1 MCYITCI
8 YRCKLPVCN
17 KKCEEGDLHK
27 LECNVFSAVVDY
39 HNNLNAQSHQGHTA
53 CENNNEA
60 RISKEEME
68 QLVNTFTVSKF
79 DSNCPVYACITP
91 LRLLL
96 KCRQEM
102 AHETLKLQKGSI
114 SKDEVDVS
122 GHILKCV
129 HMHILILRI
138 IVYYL
143 TIILLNLIL

>member
-1 MCYITCI
+1 
-8 YRCKLPVCN
+8 
-17 KKCEEGDLHK
+17 
-27 LECNVFSAVVDY
+27 
-39 HNNLNAQSHQGHTA
+39 
-53 CENNNEA
+53 
-60 RISKEEME
+60 ME

-122 GHILKCV
+122 DHILICV
-129 HMHILILRI
+129 HMHIIT
-138 IVYYL
+138 YDS
-143 TIILLNLIL
+143 TIIYLECHLLIFRQPGTVSCN

>member
-1 MCYITCI
+1 
-8 YRCKLPVCN
+8 
-17 KKCEEGDLHK
+17 
-27 LECNVFSAVVDY
+27 
-39 HNNLNAQSHQGHTA
+39 
-53 CENNNEA
+53 
-60 RISKEEME
+60 ME

-122 GHILKCV
+122 GNILKFV
-129 HMHILILRI
+129 HMHIVILRI
-138 IVYYL
+138 LIIYCLLFNYYFVESHL
-143 TIILLNLIL
+143 VIFRQHGTVSCN

>member
-1 MCYITCI
+1 
-8 YRCKLPVCN
+8 
-17 KKCEEGDLHK
+17 
-27 LECNVFSAVVDY
+27 
-39 HNNLNAQSHQGHTA
+39 
-53 CENNNEA
+53 
-60 RISKEEME
+60 ME

-122 GHILKCV
+122 DHILKCV
-129 HMHILILRI
+129 HMHIVILTFI
-138 IVYYL
+138 TYDS
-143 TIILLNLIL
+143 TIIYFECHLLIFRQPGTVSCN